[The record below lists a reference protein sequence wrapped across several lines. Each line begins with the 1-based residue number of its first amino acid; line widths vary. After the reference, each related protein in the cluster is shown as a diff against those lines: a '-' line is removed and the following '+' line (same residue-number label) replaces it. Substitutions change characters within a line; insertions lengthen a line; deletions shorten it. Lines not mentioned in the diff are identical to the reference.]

1 MKGKN
6 AIYLVNAVFSILE
19 SIKGEV
25 RLNLYGI
32 FKPGNEKFRCWFG
45 RLSLTLFKRKT
56 SGLIKK

>member
-6 AIYLVNAVFSILE
+6 AIYLVNAAFLILE
-19 SIKGEV
+19 SIKGKV

-32 FKPGNEKFRCWFG
+32 FRPGNEKFRCWFG
-45 RLSLTLFKRKT
+45 RLSLALFKIKL